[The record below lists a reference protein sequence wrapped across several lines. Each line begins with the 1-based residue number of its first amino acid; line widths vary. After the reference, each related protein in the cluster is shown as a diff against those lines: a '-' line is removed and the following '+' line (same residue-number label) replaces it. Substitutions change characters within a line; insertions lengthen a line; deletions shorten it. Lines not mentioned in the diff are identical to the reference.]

1 MQIFGSRSQ
10 FTCSFTSLINS
21 HIFECSLHFLLSKI
35 RILNTQPIGKT
46 FNCKLQPKSKLS
58 SIHFLFIPYKIVH
71 SFVDIFHTN
80 SRKDSLNYSSI
91 ILDVLGSEVLHTAKT
106 FFVLYLTSFILSV
119 FGTVICQKQ
128 HQVNS
133 PYRTCHTRLSMHL

>member
-91 ILDVLGSEVLHTAKT
+91 ILDVLGSEVLHTEKN
-106 FFVLYLTSFILSV
+106 FFLCFTLLLLFCPFLA
-119 FGTVICQKQ
+119 
-128 HQVNS
+128 
-133 PYRTCHTRLSMHL
+133 L